1 MWITLE
7 SAGKDG
13 SMQHSRC
20 KIYNSVDADIYI
32 KMTNLYTSISMLGI
46 LIKKK
51 WQ

>member
-20 KIYNSVDADIYI
+20 KIYNSVGVPLAVNGD
-32 KMTNLYTSISMLGI
+32 LVL
-46 LIKKK
+46 
-51 WQ
+51 